1 MSALIKFKLLNF
13 AAVSYLSVPMILV
26 NFSLFSSFG
35 KVTLKLISSPFA
47 LPTLD
52 ITIPLFRPSSKN
64 KLLELKLP
72 FKSLVPMLVLP
83 DSSDKK
89 AFFVF
94 PDAKVLL
101 TSPGLNT

>member
-1 MSALIKFKLLNF
+1 MGSYGETANPSANASPFTNITVSALIKFKLLNF

-52 ITIPLFRPSSKN
+52 ITIPLFRPSSK
-64 KLLELKLP
+64 K
-72 FKSLVPMLVLP
+72 
-83 DSSDKK
+83 
-89 AFFVF
+89 
-94 PDAKVLL
+94 
-101 TSPGLNT
+101 